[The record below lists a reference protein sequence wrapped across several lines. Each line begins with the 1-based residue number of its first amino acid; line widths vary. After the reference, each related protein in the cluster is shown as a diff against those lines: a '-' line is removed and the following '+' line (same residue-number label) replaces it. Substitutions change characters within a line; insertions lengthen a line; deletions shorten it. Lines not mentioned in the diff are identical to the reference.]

1 MLPGPSKPKVTD
13 SRLARPY
20 CACTSSRLPMPWQLQ
35 LQELEL
41 ATDCACGEED
51 AIGEWTWQEPEGNV
65 QNSLEFSKNDTQ
77 VTFHPT
83 YSSGT
88 ATVRGDC
95 PFHKDHH
102 HYFEIKMLTDTYG
115 TDIMVGVGTDKVNIA
130 ESRYK
135 FTSLLGEDDQS
146 YGLSYRGM
154 VRHGAGLAHESAG
167 FCRGSIV
174 GVRVDLWHG
183 TLDLNGISF
192 FNLRRHQQ
200 LYPMVSST
208 AAQSKIRLIYAAS
221 WRASLLVDAAKIL
234 AASTTADN
242 AMQKKSKESEMEFDK
257 AEISESLR
265 EPTVVGV
272 PNFNAAEDAATLR
285 AAMKG
290 FGTDEQA
297 IIDILTSRSNIQRQ
311 AIAQAF
317 THEYGR
323 DIIEDLKSE
332 LGGHFEDVIVAL
344 MRPPAEY
351 LCKELHNC
359 MEGMGTDENTLV
371 EILCTRTKK
380 EIAEIVDAY
389 ERLYNRPLAEHMC
402 SETSGD
408 FRRLLTLIVTSPAAW
423 FATRLRAAMQG
434 LGTDD
439 RTLVRIVVSRSEL
452 DLAAIAREYERLYDK
467 TLESEIRLSA
477 SRTPRPGLR
486 SGCAPPS
493 RARGP
498 MTRRSSALSQVAL
511 KSTSE
516 ALSENTSNSVTNIGK
531 SNICR
536 KETKK
541 LFSKKIAEK
550 SDEITLMLIIPFIIP
565 EVLYHRASNGN

>member
-183 TLDLNGISF
+183 TLEFYVNRKPQGISF

-234 AASTTADN
+234 AASTTADSSAMMPPGLWRMLKPHFWMFMPTED

-257 AEISESLR
+257 AEISESL
-265 EPTVVGV
+265 
-272 PNFNAAEDAATLR
+272 
-285 AAMKG
+285 
-290 FGTDEQA
+290 
-297 IIDILTSRSNIQRQ
+297 
-311 AIAQAF
+311 
-317 THEYGR
+317 
-323 DIIEDLKSE
+323 
-332 LGGHFEDVIVAL
+332 LGAVL
-344 MRPPAEY
+344 
-351 LCKELHNC
+351 
-359 MEGMGTDENTLV
+359 
-371 EILCTRTKK
+371 
-380 EIAEIVDAY
+380 
-389 ERLYNRPLAEHMC
+389 
-402 SETSGD
+402 
-408 FRRLLTLIVTSPAAW
+408 
-423 FATRLRAAMQG
+423 
-434 LGTDD
+434 
-439 RTLVRIVVSRSEL
+439 
-452 DLAAIAREYERLYDK
+452 
-467 TLESEIRLSA
+467 
-477 SRTPRPGLR
+477 
-486 SGCAPPS
+486 PS
-493 RARGP
+493 RYMNGFY
-498 MTRRSSALSQVAL
+498 MDGVAPGYQL
-511 KSTSE
+511 
-516 ALSENTSNSVTNIGK
+516 
-531 SNICR
+531 
-536 KETKK
+536 
-541 LFSKKIAEK
+541 
-550 SDEITLMLIIPFIIP
+550 
-565 EVLYHRASNGN
+565 VLWEDTGIVN